1 MKPKSFQRQ
10 IDTDDES
17 GLPNVPG
24 NFPNINTAANAA
36 AAEINDGLRGITGRE
51 WQRRRN
57 C

>member
-51 WQRRRN
+51 
-57 C
+57 